1 VNVQELRQLTAYLK
15 KVFENPDIRLVPKA
29 GDAADVYIG
38 EDEIGEMTAD
48 EDEGERSYNF
58 RMVIQV
64 GSDPSIQPV
73 PTLNAFLRRRFG
85 NDKIRVVVRPKK
97 MDSLEAYIGEEFL
110 GVLFVENEKGR
121 KSYIFEMP
129 ILDFDLEGSE

>member
-1 VNVQELRQLTAYLK
+1 MNVQEIRQLTAYLK
-15 KVFENPDIRLVPKA
+15 KVFGQSEIRLAPKA

-38 EDEIGEMTAD
+38 EDEIGDLTAD

-64 GSDPSIQPV
+64 GNDPSIQPV
-73 PTLNAFLRRRFG
+73 PTLNAFLRRRFD
-85 NDKIRVVVRPKK
+85 NDKIRVVTRPKK
-97 MDSLEAYIGEEFL
+97 MDSLEAYIGDDFL

>member
-1 VNVQELRQLTAYLK
+1 MNVQEIRQLDAYLK
-15 KVFENPDIRLVPKA
+15 KVFGNAEIRLKPKA

-64 GSDPSIQPV
+64 GNDPSIQPV
-73 PTLNAFLRRRFG
+73 PTLNAFLRRRFD
-85 NDKIRVVVRPKK
+85 NDKIRVVTRPKK

-121 KSYIFEMP
+121 RSYIFEMP

>member
-1 VNVQELRQLTAYLK
+1 VNVQEIRQLDAYLK
-15 KVFENPDIRLVPKA
+15 KVFGNAEIRLKPKA

-38 EDEIGEMTAD
+38 DDEIGEMTAD

-64 GSDPSIQPV
+64 GNDPSIQPV
-73 PTLNAFLRRRFG
+73 PTLNAFLRRRFD
-85 NDKIRVVVRPKK
+85 NDKIRVVTRPKK
-97 MDSLEAYIGEEFL
+97 MDSLEAYIGEDFL

-121 KSYIFEMP
+121 RSYIFEMP
-129 ILDFDLEGSE
+129 ILDFDLEDSQ

>member
-1 VNVQELRQLTAYLK
+1 VNVQEIRKLDAYLK
-15 KVFENPDIRLVPKA
+15 KVFGNPDIRLKPKA
-29 GDAADVYIG
+29 GDAADVYMG

-73 PTLNAFLRRRFG
+73 PTLNAFLRRRFD
-85 NDKIRVVVRPKK
+85 NDKIRVVTRPKK
-97 MDSLEAYIGEEFL
+97 MDSLEVYIGEEFL

-121 KSYIFEMP
+121 RSYIFEMP
-129 ILDFDLEGSE
+129 ILDFDLEEPE

>member
-1 VNVQELRQLTAYLK
+1 
-15 KVFENPDIRLVPKA
+15 
-29 GDAADVYIG
+29 
-38 EDEIGEMTAD
+38 
-48 EDEGERSYNF
+48 
-58 RMVIQV
+58 MVIQV

>member
-1 VNVQELRQLTAYLK
+1 MNVQEIRQLTAYLK
-15 KVFENPDIRLVPKA
+15 KVFENPDMRLAPKA
-29 GDAADVYIG
+29 GDAADVYVG

>member
-1 VNVQELRQLTAYLK
+1 MNVQEIRQLTAYLK
-15 KVFENPDIRLVPKA
+15 KVFGQPEIRLAPKS

-73 PTLNAFLRRRFG
+73 PTLNAFLRRRFD
-85 NDKIRVVVRPKK
+85 NDKIRVVTRPKK

-121 KSYIFEMP
+121 RSYIFEMP

>member
-1 VNVQELRQLTAYLK
+1 MNVQEIRQLTAYLK
-15 KVFENPDIRLVPKA
+15 KVFGQSEIRLAPKA

-64 GSDPSIQPV
+64 GNDPSIQPV
-73 PTLNAFLRRRFG
+73 PTLNAFLRRRFD
-85 NDKIRVVVRPKK
+85 NDKIRVVTRPKK
-97 MDSLEAYIGEEFL
+97 MDSLEAYIGDDFL

>member
-1 VNVQELRQLTAYLK
+1 MNVQEIRQLTAYLK
-15 KVFENPDIRLVPKA
+15 KVFGQSEIRLAPKA

-38 EDEIGEMTAD
+38 EDEVGEMTAD

-73 PTLNAFLRRRFG
+73 PTLNAFLRRRFD
-85 NDKIRVVVRPKK
+85 NDKIRVVTRPKK

-121 KSYIFEMP
+121 RSYIFEMP
-129 ILDFDLEGSE
+129 ILDFDLEGLE

>member
-48 EDEGERSYNF
+48 EDDGERSYNF

-73 PTLNAFLRRRFG
+73 PTLNAFLRRRFE

>member
-1 VNVQELRQLTAYLK
+1 MNVQEIRQLDAYLK
-15 KVFENPDIRLVPKA
+15 KVFGNATIRLKPKA
-29 GDAADVYIG
+29 GDAADVYVG
-38 EDEIGEMTAD
+38 EDEIGELTAD

-73 PTLNAFLRRRFG
+73 PTLNAFLRRRFE
-85 NDKIRVVVRPKK
+85 NDKIRVVTRPKK

-110 GVLFVENEKGR
+110 GVLFLENEKGR
-121 KSYIFEMP
+121 RSYIFEMP

>member
-1 VNVQELRQLTAYLK
+1 VNVQEIRQLTAYLK
-15 KVFENPDIRLVPKA
+15 KVFENPNIRLAPKA
-29 GDAADVYIG
+29 GDAADVYVG

-73 PTLNAFLRRRFG
+73 PTLNAFLRRRFE

-121 KSYIFEMP
+121 KSYILEMP